1 MGPARD
7 KGEILIL
14 IFAAPLGATDSE
26 NTASGPETNFADRVL
41 STEDRMIIKEEY
53 FNDLY
58 VFTIFENGKGG

>member
-26 NTASGPETNFADRVL
+26 NTASGPETNFADRKYTTLESMFLDV
-41 STEDRMIIKEEY
+41 
-53 FNDLY
+53 
-58 VFTIFENGKGG
+58 